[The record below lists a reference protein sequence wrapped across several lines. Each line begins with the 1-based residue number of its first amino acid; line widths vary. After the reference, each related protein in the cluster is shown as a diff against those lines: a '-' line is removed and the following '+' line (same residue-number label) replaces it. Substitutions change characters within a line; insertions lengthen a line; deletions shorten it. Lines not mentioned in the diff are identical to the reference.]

1 MGRRDKIVD
10 EVLDRYPNVGNRT
23 LARLL
28 VEQYPEL
35 YTIEQARSAIRYRNG
50 ARGVANRKSAKVDN
64 RKKPCTLEIPQGL
77 RQVPEPLNFK
87 KPGDWL
93 FLTDLHIPYHDEVS
107 IEAAVKFGVDN
118 KIKNLF
124 GLGDW
129 VDFYRLSDYVSDP
142 RMASPSNE
150 LDTLRKFLK
159 SIKKYFKGER
169 VYKVGNH
176 EDRYERYLYQRASAV
191 VGIQAFQLDK
201 VLGLDELGFK
211 YIASKQR
218 AIVGDY
224 NIFHGHELPSGASS
238 PVSPAKSL
246 YGKTSASGIVGHHH
260 VTSNYTHVS
269 QISKVLTHT
278 HSIGCLCLMVKGYSP
293 VNGWNH
299 GFGHAR
305 VDSKGKTEFRNYVID
320 RGKVECRF

>member
-1 MGRRDKIVD
+1 MGRRDSIVD
-10 EVLDRYPNVGNRT
+10 EVLVKFPNAHNRT

-35 YTIEQARSAIRYRNG
+35 YTIEQARSAIRYRTG
-50 ARGVANRKSAKVDN
+50 AKGSQLRKHVKADN
-64 RKKPCTLEIPQGL
+64 RKKPCTLEIPPGL
-77 RQVPEPLNFK
+77 KQVPEPLQFK
-87 KPGDWL
+87 KAGQWL
-93 FLTDLHIPYHDEVS
+93 FISDPHIPYHDEVAL
-107 IEAAVKFGVDN
+107 EAAVKFGVDN
-118 KIKNLF
+118 KIPNLF

-129 VDFYRLSDYVSDP
+129 VDFYKMSDYVSDP
-142 RMASPSNE
+142 RLASPSNE
-150 LDTLRKFLK
+150 LDILRKFLK
-159 SIKKYFKGER
+159 SIKKYFKGEK

-191 VGIQAFQLDK
+191 VGIEAFQLDK

-218 AIVGDY
+218 AVVGNY
-224 NIFHGHELPSGASS
+224 NIFHGHELQSGASS
-238 PVSPAKSL
+238 PISPAKSL
-246 YGKTSASGIVGHHH
+246 HGKISANGIVGHHH

-269 QISKVLTHT
+269 QITKVLTHT

-305 VDSKGKTEFRNYVID
+305 VNSKGQTEFRNYVID

>member
-1 MGRRDKIVD
+1 MGRRDSIVD
-10 EVLDRYPNVGNRT
+10 EVLDKFPNAHNRT

-35 YTIEQARSAIRYRNG
+35 YTIEQARSAIRYRTG
-50 ARGVANRKSAKVDN
+50 ATGSQLRKHVKTDN
-64 RKKPCTLEIPQGL
+64 RKKPCTLEIPPGL
-77 RQVPEPLNFK
+77 KQVPEPLQFK
-87 KPGDWL
+87 KEGQWL
-93 FLTDLHIPYHDEVS
+93 FIADPHIPYHDEVAL
-107 IEAAVKFGVDN
+107 EAAIKFGVDN
-118 KIKNLF
+118 KIPNLF

-129 VDFYRLSDYVSDP
+129 VDFYKMSDYVSDP
-142 RMASPSNE
+142 RLASPSNE
-150 LDTLRKFLK
+150 LDVLRKFLK
-159 SIKKYFKGER
+159 SIKKYFRGEK

-191 VGIQAFQLDK
+191 VGIEAFQLDK

-218 AIVGDY
+218 ATVGDY
-224 NIFHGHELPSGASS
+224 NVFHGPELQSGASS
-238 PVSPAKSL
+238 PISPAKSL
-246 YGKTSASGIVGHHH
+246 HGKISASGLVGHHH

-269 QISKVLTHT
+269 QITKVLTHT

-305 VDSKGKTEFRNYVID
+305 VNSKGQTEFRNYVID

>member
-1 MGRRDKIVD
+1 MGRRDSIVD
-10 EVLDRYPNVGNRT
+10 EVLDKFPNAHNRT

-35 YTIEQARSAIRYRNG
+35 YTIEQARSAIRYRTG
-50 ARGVANRKSAKVDN
+50 AKGSQLRKHVKTDN
-64 RKKPCTLEIPQGL
+64 RKKPCTLEIPPGL
-77 RQVPEPLNFK
+77 KQVPEPLQFK
-87 KPGDWL
+87 KEGQWL
-93 FLTDLHIPYHDEVS
+93 FIADPHIPYHDEVAL
-107 IEAAVKFGVDN
+107 EAAIKFGVDN
-118 KIKNLF
+118 KIPNLF

-129 VDFYRLSDYVSDP
+129 VDFYKMSDYVSDP
-142 RMASPSNE
+142 RLASPSNE
-150 LDTLRKFLK
+150 LDVLRKFLK
-159 SIKKYFKGER
+159 SIKKYFRGEK

-191 VGIQAFQLDK
+191 VGIEAFQLDK

-218 AIVGDY
+218 ATVGDY
-224 NIFHGHELPSGASS
+224 NVFHGHELQSGASS
-238 PVSPAKSL
+238 PISPAKSL
-246 YGKTSASGIVGHHH
+246 HGKISASGLVGHHH

-305 VDSKGKTEFRNYVID
+305 VNSKGQTEFRNYVID